1 LLRFFLSLAIT
12 IRNILSYFDT
22 LQLAAGL
29 LMCAWHDALAETLQY
44 ETVVKPTAARRKG
57 NADKARA
64 KPEMDV

>member
-1 LLRFFLSLAIT
+1 
-12 IRNILSYFDT
+12 
-22 LQLAAGL
+22 
-29 LMCAWHDALAETLQY
+29 MCAWHDALAETLQY